1 MPSFLDDVDWG
12 RVRALGAKLLRVG
25 LIGAG
30 SLVALA
36 VIVALV
42 AFIVLQITPVRE
54 AIGAR
59 VISLLGEGDGL
70 TFEIEGYDGIW
81 PVQLG
86 IEKLTVRDG
95 GMLVAEAHDVNVS
108 WSPWALLGG
117 TAHVRNF
124 QVSRLDLL
132 ALPQSEDETDEPRG
146 PLIPSLPVDVQIDAI
161 DVPEV
166 TLAAGIAG
174 DQAVALMMRGHL
186 MLADGNVQTDLKIAR
201 TDGGNFDLVVT
212 ADIAPAA
219 QRFDFDLTLTDGAAD
234 APGLIASITDNDDLA
249 RVTAR
254 ATASGPV
261 EAWEGRLDAQVGRM
275 GALELTVL
283 GDRRP
288 GEMVEVAVSFTPGP
302 ALQDLPRRLEVTAV
316 VTRDDD
322 DTYNTDNLSVVAGD
336 ASFAGT
342 ATLADPLD
350 RPRLTLA
357 GDAVN
362 MSTLAGVQLPDIIRV
377 TGDVAAD
384 ASMTQIDIATLTVDA
399 DGLAASFEGKLDLD
413 AGRASGLARVETQDI
428 APWAALG
435 DVDAAGALTARADID
450 TFWFDGRLDGDL
462 TAEFMPV
469 RLPVDGLVE
478 AIGASLSVDGRFAA
492 ASPGDGTRI
501 DALSLAPASGLFALD
516 VSGTA
521 SADRLDLETDFST
534 QDLSRFAALANTPLA
549 GAATLSATLAGPTDR
564 LSTDVA
570 LELRDAQV
578 SGVAVNGVA
587 KADLLISSP
596 PQGTTTVAGPVTFEG
611 KLAGSDARVA
621 AALASVDGATVVED
635 ITAALLGMTVTGTAS
650 LQAGG
655 AVTADLDGAIKSL
668 APLGRVAG
676 TPLGGSGTFT
686 LNSTPSDRGN
696 QMSAVVSLR
705 QVEAGGVD
713 AQLLRLRA
721 ALAPDGDVSAK
732 VTLQRL
738 EAGNLSAA
746 NGVVD
751 VSGRVERLF
760 VAANLEGISTFDDQK
775 GTGTLAA
782 EAVYDSARPA
792 VMLSSLKGVVA
803 RTPIALEAPVN
814 VPLGG
819 QLRIE
824 GLALAL
830 GDGRVALDVTQRPGA
845 LSATA
850 RAQKVPL
857 GLLIALTGQTTEAG
871 GTLSG
876 DVTLAGQ
883 GRTGNGTA
891 DITIAPVTLSS
902 LVGADVSEI
911 PEFVLD
917 ADWDGRLVKARLTAD
932 MPGTE
937 DLIATASLPVTARD
951 GMPYAAP
958 RARLEA
964 RLNGT
969 LDVGAVW
976 PLMPVDGHLM
986 AGLLKLDMTAQG
998 PFADMDISGTARLE
1012 GGLYEGLETG
1022 VVLSPLNVSL
1032 ETRGGEADVTVFAR
1046 DGTTG
1051 TLAGE
1056 GSFDL
1061 RDTATDRLK
1070 VDMDMTSFRV
1080 LGRDDLTA
1088 LASGDIKVRWARGV
1102 DGAVE
1107 PLTIGGDVTVERL
1120 EARIPDQLA
1129 SDVETIDVTRVS
1141 ADGEPID
1148 PAAEQDA
1155 SNDEAP
1161 IELALNVSVPNAAF
1175 VRGRGLESEWSG
1187 RLAVAGA
1194 VTAPELRGAFQV
1206 ERGTFDFLGQTFDLS
1221 GGRIEFTG
1229 GRDIDPYLDVK
1240 AVYEDDGFT
1249 AIVSLTGFSSDP
1261 TLVVTS
1267 EPLLPQEEI
1276 LARVLF
1282 GTSTGQL
1289 SAIQAVQLA
1298 NAAATL
1304 SGASSGSGVL
1314 DTMRRAL
1321 GVDVLSVGDDG
1332 VEVGSYVRDGV
1343 YVGVSQGLEAGSGE
1357 VSVEVELTDEIS
1369 IESGVGAT
1377 GDTGV
1382 GVTWERDY

>member
-1 MPSFLDDVDWG
+1 MPSFLDDVDWV
-12 RVRALGAKLLRVG
+12 RVRALGAKLLRFG

-30 SLVALA
+30 GLVALT
-36 VIVALV
+36 VIAALV

-59 VISLLGEGDGL
+59 VIALLGEGDGL
-70 TFEIEGYDGIW
+70 TIEIDGYDGIW

-95 GMLVAEAHDVNVS
+95 GMLVAEAHDVAVS

-117 TAHVRNF
+117 TVHVRNF
-124 QVSRLDLL
+124 QVARFDVL
-132 ALPQSEDETDEPRG
+132 ALPQSEAETDEPPG
-146 PLIPSLPVDVQIDAI
+146 PLIPSLPVYVQVDAI
-161 DVPEV
+161 DVPEL

-174 DQAVALMMRGHL
+174 DEAVVLMVRGHL
-186 MLADGNVQTDLKIAR
+186 MLVDGTVQTDLKVAR
-201 TDGGNFDLVVT
+201 TDGGNFDLAVA

-219 QRFDFDLTLTDGAAD
+219 QRFDVDLTLTDGAAG
-234 APGLIASITDNDDLA
+234 APGLIASLTDNDDLA
-249 RVTAR
+249 QVTAR

-261 EAWEGRLDAQVGRM
+261 EAWEGRLDTQVGRM
-275 GALELTVL
+275 GTLDLTVL

-288 GEMVEVAVSFTPGP
+288 GELVDVTLSFTPGP
-302 ALQDLPRRLEVTAV
+302 ALQDLPGRLEARAAVTGHE
-316 VTRDDD
+316 DDV
-322 DTYNTDNLSVVAGD
+322 YATDNLSVVAGD
-336 ASFAGT
+336 ASFIGT
-342 ATLADPLD
+342 ATLRNPLD
-350 RPRLTLA
+350 APHLTLA

-362 MSTLAGVQLPDIIRV
+362 MSALAGVQLPDIVRV
-377 TGDVAAD
+377 AGDAAAD
-384 ASMTQIDIATLTVDA
+384 ASMTQIDIAALTVEA
-399 DGLAASFEGKLDLD
+399 DGLAASFEGQLDLD
-413 AGRASGLARVETQDI
+413 AGRASGLARLETQDI

-450 TFWFDGRLDGDL
+450 TFWFDGRMDGDL

-469 RLPVDGLVE
+469 RLPVNGLAE
-478 AIGASLSVDGRFAA
+478 AIGASLIVDGRFVAA
-492 ASPGDGTRI
+492 APGDGTRI

-516 VSGTA
+516 VRGTA
-521 SADRLDLETDFST
+521 SADRLDLQTNFST
-534 QDLSRFAALANTPLA
+534 QDLSRFSKLADIPLA
-549 GAATLSATLAGPTDR
+549 GVATISATLAGPTDQ

-570 LELRDAQV
+570 LELREAQV
-578 SGVAVNGVA
+578 SGIAVDGVGQA
-587 KADLLISSP
+587 GLLISSP
-596 PQGTTTVAGPVTFEG
+596 PQGTTTLTGPVTFAG
-611 KLAGSDARVA
+611 RLAGSSANVGA
-621 AALASVDGATVVED
+621 TLASVDGAMVVED

-655 AVTADLDGAIKSL
+655 AMTADLDGAINSL
-668 APLGRVAG
+668 VPLGRVAG
-676 TPLGGSGTFT
+676 MPLGGSGTFT

-696 QMSAVVSLR
+696 QVSAVVSLR
-705 QVEAGGVD
+705 QVDAGGVE

-721 ALAPDGDVSAK
+721 ALAPEGDVSAK

-738 EAGNLSAA
+738 AVGNLSAA
-746 NGVVD
+746 SGVVD
-751 VSGRVERLF
+751 VSGRLEQLF
-760 VAANLEGISTFDDQK
+760 VAASLDGISTFDDQR

-782 EAVYDSARPA
+782 EAVYDSTRSA
-792 VMLSSLKGVVA
+792 VTLSSLNGVVA
-803 RTPIALEAPVN
+803 RTPVALEAPVI

-819 QLRIE
+819 QMRVE

-830 GDGRVALDVTQRPGA
+830 GDGRVALDVTQRSGA

-857 GLLIALTGQTTEAG
+857 GLLIALAGQTTEAG

-876 DVTLAGQ
+876 EVTIASQ
-883 GRTGNGTA
+883 GRTGNGRA

-911 PEFVLD
+911 PDFTLSAE
-917 ADWDGRLVKARLTAD
+917 WDGRLARAQLTAD

-937 DLIATASLPVTARD
+937 DLFATASLPVTAHG
-951 GMPYAAP
+951 GMPYIAP
-958 RARLEA
+958 KAQLEA

-986 AGLLKLDMTAQG
+986 AGFLKLDLTAQG
-998 PFADMDISGTARLE
+998 SFADMDISGSARME

-1022 VVLSPLNVSL
+1022 VVLSPLNVAV

-1061 RDTATDRLK
+1061 RDTATDRLR

-1088 LASGDIKVRWARGV
+1088 LASGDIKVRWTRGV

-1107 PLTIGGDVTVERL
+1107 PLTIGGDVTIERL

-1148 PAAEQDA
+1148 PEGEQDA
-1155 SNDEAP
+1155 SNEQAP
-1161 IELALNVSVPNAAF
+1161 IELALNVAVPNSAF

-1249 AIVSLTGFSSDP
+1249 AIVSLTGLSSDP

-1321 GVDVLSVGDDG
+1321 GVDVLSVGEDG

-1357 VSVEVELTDEIS
+1357 VSVEVELTDEVS

>member
-1 MPSFLDDVDWG
+1 MPSFLDDVDWV
-12 RVRALGAKLLRVG
+12 RVRALGAKLLRFG

-36 VIVALV
+36 VVVALV
-42 AFIVLQITPVRE
+42 AFVVLQITPVRE

-59 VISLLGEGDGL
+59 VIALLGEGDGL
-70 TFEIEGYDGIW
+70 TIEIDGYDGIW

-86 IEKLTVRDG
+86 IEKLAVRDG
-95 GMLVAEAHDVNVS
+95 GLLVLEAHDVDVS
-108 WSPWALLGG
+108 WSPWALLSG

-124 QVSRLDLL
+124 QVARIDVL
-132 ALPQSEDETDEPRG
+132 ALPQGEDETDEPPG

-161 DVPEV
+161 DVPEL

-174 DQAVALMMRGHL
+174 DEPVALMMRGHL
-186 MLADGNVQTDLKIAR
+186 VLADGNAQTDLKVMR
-201 TDGGNFDLVVT
+201 TDGGNFDLAVT

-219 QRFDFDLTLTDGAAD
+219 QRFDLDLTLTDGAAG

-249 RVTAR
+249 QVTAR

-261 EAWEGRLDAQVGRM
+261 EAWDGRLAAQVGRM
-275 GALELTVL
+275 GTLDLTVL

-288 GEMVEVAVSFTPGP
+288 GEAVDVALSFTPGS
-302 ALQDLPRRLEVTAV
+302 ALQDLPPKLEVTAA
-316 VTRDDD
+316 VTGDEDDV
-322 DTYNTDNLSVVAGD
+322 YATDNLRVVAGD
-336 ASFAGT
+336 ASFAGK
-342 ATLADPLD
+342 ATLTDPLD
-350 RPRLTLA
+350 APRLTLA

-362 MSTLAGVQLPDIIRV
+362 ISALAGVQLPDIIRV
-377 TGDVAAD
+377 VGDAAAD
-384 ASMTQIDIATLTVDA
+384 ASMTQIDIAALTVEA
-399 DGLAASFEGKLDLD
+399 DGLAASFEGQLDLD
-413 AGRASGLARVETQDI
+413 AGRASGLARLTTQDI

-450 TFWFDGRLDGDL
+450 TFWFDGRMDGDL

-469 RLPVDGLVE
+469 RLPVDGLVQ
-478 AIGASLSVDGRFAA
+478 AIGASLIVDGRFAA

-516 VSGTA
+516 VRGTA
-521 SADRLDLETDFST
+521 SADRLGLETNFST
-534 QDLSRFAALANTPLA
+534 QDLSRFSKLADTPLA
-549 GAATLSATLAGPTDR
+549 GAASLSATLAGPTDQ
-564 LSTDVA
+564 LSMDVA
-570 LELRDAQV
+570 LELREAQV
-578 SGVAVNGVA
+578 SGVAADGVGQ
-587 KADLLISSP
+587 ADLLVSSL
-596 PQGTTTVAGPVTFEG
+596 PQGTTTVTGPVTFEG
-611 KLAGSDARVA
+611 KLAGSNASVA
-621 AALASVDGATVVED
+621 ATLASVDGATVIED

-655 AVTADLDGAIKSL
+655 EITADLDGAIKSL
-668 APLGRVAG
+668 GPLGRVAG

-686 LNSTPSDRGN
+686 LNSTPGDRGN
-696 QMSAVVSLR
+696 QMSAVVTLR
-705 QVEAGGVD
+705 QVNAAGVE

-721 ALAPDGDVSAK
+721 ALAPEGGVSAK

-738 EAGNLSAA
+738 AAGNLSAA
-746 NGVVD
+746 SGVVD
-751 VSGRVERLF
+751 VSGRVDRLG
-760 VAANLEGISTFDDQK
+760 VAATLDGISTFDDQK
-775 GTGTLAA
+775 GIGTLTA
-782 EAVYDSARPA
+782 EAVYDGTQPA
-792 VMLSSLKGVVA
+792 VTLSSLKGIVA
-803 RTPIALEAPVN
+803 RTPVALEAPVN
-814 VPLGG
+814 VPLNG
-819 QLRIE
+819 QLRVE
-824 GLALAL
+824 DLALAL
-830 GDGRVALDVTQRPGA
+830 GNGRVAVDVMQRPGA

-850 RAQKVPL
+850 RAQNVPL

-876 DVTLAGQ
+876 DVTIAGQ
-883 GRTGNGTA
+883 GRTGNGKA

-911 PEFVLD
+911 PEFTLN
-917 ADWDGRLVKARLTAD
+917 ADWDGRLATARLTAD

-937 DLIATASLPVTARD
+937 DLIATASLPVTAR
-951 GMPYAAP
+951 GGTPYVAP
-958 RARLEA
+958 KAQLEA

-998 PFADMDISGTARLE
+998 PFADMDITGTARME
-1012 GGLYEGLETG
+1012 GGLYEGFETG

-1032 ETRGGEADVTVFAR
+1032 ETQGGEADVTVFAR
-1046 DGTTG
+1046 DGSTG

-1061 RDTATDRLK
+1061 RDTATDRLR
-1070 VDMDMTSFRV
+1070 VDLDMTSFRA

-1102 DGAVE
+1102 EGAVE

-1148 PAAEQDA
+1148 PEVDQNA
-1155 SNDEAP
+1155 SNDDAP
-1161 IELALNVSVPNAAF
+1161 IELALNVAVPNSAF

-1194 VTAPELRGAFQV
+1194 VTAPELRGGFQV

-1249 AIVSLTGFSSDP
+1249 AIVSLTGLSSDP

-1276 LARVLF
+1276 LARILF

-1314 DTMRRAL
+1314 ETMRRAL

-1357 VSVEVELTDEIS
+1357 VSVEVELTDEVS
-1369 IESGVGAT
+1369 IESGVGTT